1 MINYTTLSIL
11 GLHIH
16 IYIYV
21 CVYVS
26 VYIYVYMY
34 RVDIHTSRITIV
46 DSPTYRW
53 ENSRIGDEPDH
64 QGYKPVT
71 RWDDPPSTIYRDI
84 VYII

>member
-16 IYIYV
+16 IYICV
-21 CVYVS
+21 CMYLYI
-26 VYIYVYMY
+26 YIYVYMY

>member
-1 MINYTTLSIL
+1 
-11 GLHIH
+11 
-16 IYIYV
+16 
-21 CVYVS
+21 
-26 VYIYVYMY
+26 MY